1 MLRVYNPGPGLTL
14 RFETKQGRFDAR
26 GRLVEAE
33 PPWLVRTGTGLH
45 GWHAAYAAALLY
57 FILRGS
63 GFRGSGLRKETQKQ
77 RNKLRTPPNFLV
89 SPGAAMAT
97 IDETAT
103 LLVEAMPK
111 LSKQQIIL

>member
-1 MLRVYNPGPGLTL
+1 M
-14 RFETKQGRFDAR
+14 ET
-26 GRLVEAE
+26 E
-33 PPWLVRTGTGLH
+33 PPWLVQTPTPAPLAGTPSTR
-45 GWHAAYAAALLY
+45 LY

-77 RNKLRTPPNFLV
+77 RNKLRTSPNFLV
-89 SPGAAMAT
+89 TPGAAMAT
-97 IDETAT
+97 IDETAA

>member
-1 MLRVYNPGPGLTL
+1 M
-14 RFETKQGRFDAR
+14 AR
-26 GRLVEAE
+26 
-33 PPWLVRTGTGLH
+33 PDSNTGTGLH